1 MKHEAEVHEQ
11 LKFAQPPPFPQ
22 TPIQRDA
29 SFNKPD
35 QPAVSTEEDQY
46 SSSQILKTSFTKT
59 KRKEMLRDILNHDD
73 SGDYSNHNLNGNK
86 DSLRS
91 TFATDDPFTHSSQ
104 LPEYARKAARTSLF
118 ATSDRFFTER
128 QENRTA
134 SLPILNSRDRMAS
147 TNRTTSQLQ
156 LLQSADTSP
165 TSGRFYDRTSLYGN
179 EESDLATAILKLIR
193 SDNLKLKAFTE
204 VQVRHKI
211 GLALDVSETKLRR
224 YEETISEDFLA
235 RGRFSFYELFL
246 PRDFSTLQTI
256 STMLTTYVLLL
267 NQLILFWDW
276 MVYYFLKCWQFK
288 IRWPISYSIDCMMRF
303 NHK

>member
-46 SSSQILKTSFTKT
+46 SSSQILKTSFTKA

-235 RGRFSFYELFL
+235 RERFSFYELFL

-267 NQLILFWDW
+267 NQLILF
-276 MVYYFLKCWQFK
+276 
-288 IRWPISYSIDCMMRF
+288 
-303 NHK
+303 